1 MDGLPPPEEVDGR
14 KDELRSAG
22 EGVGPGRAGFR
33 AIISA
38 LAYQQIDFMQID
50 YYIYLSVALF
60 CIGIV
65 GVLTRR
71 NAIII
76 FMCIELMLNAVNLL
90 LVAFSKMHHL
100 KNAAVNASAGSDGQL
115 FVFFIMVVAAAE
127 VSVGL
132 AIIVMMYRNIH
143 SVDINFLNR
152 LKH

>member
-1 MDGLPPPEEVDGR
+1 MNT
-14 KDELRSAG
+14 
-22 EGVGPGRAGFR
+22 
-33 AIISA
+33 
-38 LAYQQIDFMQID
+38 Q
-50 YYIYLSVALF
+50 YYIFLSLVLF
-60 CIGIV
+60 VIGII

-100 KNAAVNASAGSDGQL
+100 KSAAVNASAGTDGQL

-132 AIIVMMYRNIH
+132 AIIVMLYRNTH
-143 SVDINFLNR
+143 SVDVNFLNR

>member
-1 MDGLPPPEEVDGR
+1 MP
-14 KDELRSAG
+14 
-22 EGVGPGRAGFR
+22 
-33 AIISA
+33 IN
-38 LAYQQIDFMQID
+38 
-50 YYIYLSVALF
+50 YYIFLSIALF
-60 CIGIV
+60 CIGII

-76 FMCIELMLNAVNLL
+76 FMCIELMLNAVNLM

-100 KNAAVNASAGSDGQL
+100 AKASTNAVAGTEGQL

-143 SVDINFLNR
+143 SVDVNFLNR